1 VSQDP
6 DSAPLVHV
14 RPVPLKRTDM
24 SPDIPPQAPEGTAT
38 QWSPGLFVNRRH
50 TVALDAMGGDHGPHV
65 VVPAALRFLAGNEA
79 VDLILVGDQGQIQA
93 HLGGKAGAKHRDRI
107 RVRHT
112 TETVEMD
119 ESPAKALRG
128 KKDSSM
134 RVAIDLVKSGEA
146 HACVSAG
153 NTGALMATARF
164 VLKML
169 PNVDRPAIITAV
181 PSLHGHTHMLDL
193 GANVDCTALH
203 LMQFAAMGSELVTAV
218 DGVARP
224 KVALLNIG
232 QEEMKGNEQVKKAHE
247 LLSRSGLNYVGYVEG
262 DGIYLNDVDLVVT
275 DGFVGN
281 VALKSS
287 EGVAKLVRHTLSAHF
302 KRNLFT
308 RLAGLAALPILNAFR
323 RTMDPRR
330 YNGASLLGLRG
341 IVIKSHGGAD
351 EFAFATAIGIAEK
364 EIHCDIPR
372 RIAERV
378 GRHLGDDPAG
388 QDADDQDQRR
398 ATA

>member
-1 VSQDP
+1 M
-6 DSAPLVHV
+6 AG
-14 RPVPLKRTDM
+14 RCT
-24 SPDIPPQAPEGTAT
+24 I
-38 QWSPGLFVNRRH
+38 
-50 TVALDAMGGDHGPHV
+50 ALDAMGGDIGPDV
-65 VVPAALRFLAGNEA
+65 VIPSALRFLSGNRD
-79 VDLILVGDQGQIQA
+79 VDLILVGHEDQILA
-93 HLGGKAGAKHRDRI
+93 RLGGSMPERLRI
-107 RVRHT
+107 RHAS
-112 TETVEMD
+112 ETVAMD
-119 ESPAKALRG
+119 ESPSKALRG

-181 PSLHGHTHMLDL
+181 PSLHGDTHMLDL
-193 GANVDCTALH
+193 GANVDCAAEH
-203 LMQFAAMGSELVTAV
+203 LFQFAVMGSELVKAV
-218 DGVARP
+218 DGVAEPR
-224 KVALLNIG
+224 VGLLNIG
-232 QEEMKGNEQVKKAHE
+232 QEEIKGNDQVKKAHE
-247 LLSRSGLNYVGYVEG
+247 LLAASELNYIGYVEG
-262 DGIYLNDVDLVVT
+262 DGIYLADVDLVVA

-287 EGVAKLVRHTLSAHF
+287 EGVAKLVRHTLSQEF
-302 KRNLFT
+302 KRNLLT
-308 RLAGLAALPILNAFR
+308 RMAGLVALPVLRRFR
-323 RTMDPRR
+323 RTVDPRR

-351 EFAFATAIGIAEK
+351 ELAFENAIRIAEK

-372 RIAERV
+372 RIAEQV
-378 GRHLGDDPAG
+378 GRHLDEGHL
-388 QDADDQDQRR
+388 R